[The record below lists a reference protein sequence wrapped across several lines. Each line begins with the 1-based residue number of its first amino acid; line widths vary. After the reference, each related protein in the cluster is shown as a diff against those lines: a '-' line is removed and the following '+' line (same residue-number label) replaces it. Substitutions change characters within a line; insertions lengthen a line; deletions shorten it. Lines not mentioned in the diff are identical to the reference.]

1 MADDKCNAIDQLK
14 NSEWPTVINSTYLN
28 KYRRAISYEPHFP
41 AGRKLITSSN
51 SIVFL
56 PFHDDILEENENPSN
71 QQSSSDDVAALQNG
85 EARLIFEESSAK
97 LSTRK
102 MHLIKAWYH
111 RTIPDYITCH
121 HVWLIIHALVT
132 ITLCA
137 VYFTHV
143 IQISGSTIAIC
154 ELLFGVLVRNE
165 IFIALLHRL
174 VALIPCFKYEF
185 NRMLHCIGGLHV
197 SSAIATCVWLLISL
211 ICERHGLGVR
221 ISGGIILFFM
231 IFISMTAISIV
242 RRRFHNTFE
251 LIHHYVGL
259 ACIIILIIHVIFIQL
274 DEFDS
279 FSTKALFNVPV
290 LIALFIVIIILLP
303 WICVRKVIVQ
313 YDQPSNDLTIIT
325 FPRALYPYGS
335 TTRISLDGHEWH
347 AFAIAL
353 TDSYTDQHSILV
365 AAVGDWTTGLA
376 ADYRSNK
383 LPQHVWIRR
392 IKGLGFMY
400 SIHAYRKVLIVCTG
414 SGIAPALPYIKNP
427 LPTTHT
433 HLLWIAKRHE
443 QNYGEYVWKLVQK
456 THPHYTLHDTTVNGR
471 PGPQLV
477 ENVFYRTAS
486 EAVFVVSNEKFTIEV
501 VNALWRKDIPC
512 FGALFDS

>member
-1 MADDKCNAIDQLK
+1 
-14 NSEWPTVINSTYLN
+14 
-28 KYRRAISYEPHFP
+28 R
-41 AGRKLITSSN
+41 IT
-51 SIVFL
+51 
-56 PFHDDILEENENPSN
+56 
-71 QQSSSDDVAALQNG
+71 
-85 EARLIFEESSAK
+85 
-97 LSTRK
+97 
-102 MHLIKAWYH
+102 
-111 RTIPDYITCH
+111 
-121 HVWLIIHALVT
+121 
-132 ITLCA
+132 
-137 VYFTHV
+137 
-143 IQISGSTIAIC
+143 
-154 ELLFGVLVRNE
+154 
-165 IFIALLHRL
+165 
-174 VALIPCFKYEF
+174 
-185 NRMLHCIGGLHV
+185 
-197 SSAIATCVWLLISL
+197 
-211 ICERHGLGVR
+211 
-221 ISGGIILFFM
+221 GGIILFFI
-231 IFISMTAISIV
+231 IFISTTAIPKV

-251 LIHHYVGL
+251 YIHRYVGWTCL
-259 ACIIILIIHVIFIQL
+259 VILIIHVVFLQL
-274 DEFDS
+274 DKFDS
-279 FSTKALFNVPV
+279 FNTKALFNIPV
-290 LIALFIVIIILLP
+290 LILLAIVIIIFLP
-303 WICVRKVIVQ
+303 WICVRKVLVQ

-353 TDSYTDQHSILV
+353 TDSYADQHSILV
-365 AAVGDWTTGLA
+365 AAVGDWTKDLA

-414 SGIAPALPYIKNP
+414 SGIAPALPYIKDP

-433 HLLWIAKRHE
+433 HLLWIAKKHE

-471 PGPQLV
+471 PSPQLV
-477 ENVFYRTAS
+477 ENVFWRTSS